1 MKLLTKLILPMLINV
16 SVAQNIAFV
25 GNSITANGYPEI
37 VDLLMEENGYDYELH
52 NFGVP
57 GITVSIPNFDYKTTQ
72 SYQDILTMR
81 PKYIVVMLG
90 ANDWYVYSV
99 QGLPGQNRWEDEYRY
114 LIDNFINVSESV
126 LIGTLTSQANTS
138 GINDWIQAMNERTR
152 NVAQDYGLEIIDF
165 NSALGTDPVNFIS
178 DGIHPSEE
186 GKYKLAVLAY
196 NTLKKYLVQTLAAP
210 LNLTVNYIEDNRSI
224 QLKWDAVN
232 LAQSYRVNRSYSST
246 EDNQQIN
253 MSYPDI
259 DSLEYFDYDLLPNI
273 TYSYTVQALLNGIY
287 HERSVVAT
295 ITTGILDYPNNYKL
309 DQNFPNP
316 FNPTTS
322 INYDL
327 SNDSY
332 VTLDIYNI
340 SGEHINSL
348 VDETQEKGSKIV
360 QWKGVNKK
368 GEKVNSGI
376 YFYKLQANDFTKT
389 KKMILLK

>member
-1 MKLLTKLILPMLINV
+1 MLINV

-37 VDLLMEENGYDYELH
+37 VDLLMEENGYDYEIH

-232 LAQSYRVNRSYSST
+232 LAQSYRVNRSYSSA

-253 MSYPDI
+253 TSYPDI

-348 VDETQEKGSKIV
+348 VDETQAKGSKIV
-360 QWKGVNKK
+360 QWNGVNKK

>member
-16 SVAQNIAFV
+16 SAAQNIAFV

-81 PKYIVVMLG
+81 PKYIVVMVG

-99 QGLPGQNRWEDEYRY
+99 QGLSGQNRWEDEYRY
-114 LIDNFINVSESV
+114 LIEHFINVSERV
-126 LIGTLTSQANTS
+126 LIGTLTSNANTS
-138 GINDWIQAMNERTR
+138 GANDWIPAMNERIR
-152 NVAQDYGLEIIDF
+152 NVAQDYRLEIIDF
-165 NSALGTDPVNFIS
+165 NSALGTDPVNFIY

-196 NTLKKYLVQTLAAP
+196 NTLKKYLIQTLAAP
-210 LNLTVNYIEDNRSI
+210 LNLTVNYIEDNRCI

-232 LAQSYRVNRSYSST
+232 LAQSYRVNRSYYSA

-259 DSLEYFDYDLLPNI
+259 DSLEYFDYDLLPSI

-287 HERSVVAT
+287 HERSVAAT
-295 ITTGILDYPNNYKL
+295 ITTGILDYPSNYKL

-348 VDETQEKGSKIV
+348 VDETQAKGSKIV
-360 QWKGVNKK
+360 QWNGVNKK

-389 KKMILLK
+389 KKMVLLK